1 LFGSV
6 MVWNFLS
13 RNGAGGLQ
21 MRRITVNI
29 LNKKLQTSNKRWS
42 FSMGVVGQEA
52 NNKPVTPLGLL
63 APEYEGSLILV
74 NSRSYTPSNMSH
86 SRRPEPSEHCCENL
100 KTRKTTTHLN
110 KHVMLCYAGYWTYLN
125 LSFR

>member
-1 LFGSV
+1 

-42 FSMGVVGQEA
+42 FSMGVGQEA

-63 APEYEGSLILV
+63 AHESEGSLILA
-74 NSRSYTPSNMSH
+74 NITNYTPSNTSH
-86 SRRPEPSEHCCENL
+86 FRRPEPSEHCCENL
-100 KTRKTTTHLN
+100 KTKKTAPHLN
-110 KHVMLCYAGYWTYLN
+110 KHVMIC
-125 LSFR
+125 